1 MWVLLVI
8 GAGPGLRALAFFM
21 GFSSLPK
28 GTQRI
33 THPSAVPAPP
43 ARIPPDGDRPPHDGA
58 VQLAD
63 HFDTAES

>member
-28 GTQRI
+28 ELPESHSPVGDPGATGP
-33 THPSAVPAPP
+33 HSA
-43 ARIPPDGDRPPHDGA
+43 RW
-58 VQLAD
+58 
-63 HFDTAES
+63 